1 MNVWEQMESCK
12 DDLTPKEMEIYELVK
27 KDPYSFT
34 ASTAMEIASRYN
46 VAQSAISRFCQ
57 KVGFSGFADFRLSM
71 ILATSTRLSGLDGSS
86 SLDQPHDFT
95 YYLCAIIQQ
104 TKKVLPDSV
113 LDQLAARILQS
124 TTVYTSGY
132 GSSLSAAHS
141 LAFLMTCSGIPGHF
155 LTPSLEMETLH
166 VIKST
171 DIIFLFSVSNPS
183 HRDFLSL
190 VADMPADK
198 RPYTILINN
207 TNRHP
212 LRNKVS
218 QVITLPDWLSMH
230 ISFMINNTVPQFAF
244 CHFLMD
250 RVNRLLVDHGSEC
263 EK

>member
-1 MNVWEQMESCK
+1 MNIWEQMERCK
-12 DDLTPKEMEIYELVK
+12 GDLTPKELEIYELVK
-27 KDPYSFT
+27 KDPYSF
-34 ASTAMEIASRYN
+34 ADSTAMEIAFRYN

-57 KVGFSGFADFRLSM
+57 KIGFSGFADFRLSM
-71 ILATSTRLSGLDGSS
+71 ILATSNRSSGLDESS
-86 SLDQPHDFT
+86 NLDRPRDFT
-95 YYLCAIIQQ
+95 DDLCAVIQQ

-113 LDQLAARILQS
+113 LDQLAARILKA

-141 LAFLMTCSGIPGHF
+141 LAFMMTCSSVPAHF
-155 LTPSLEMETLH
+155 IAPSLEMETLYI
-166 VIKST
+166 IKNT

-190 VADMPADK
+190 VADMPEEK
-198 RPYTILINN
+198 RPYIVLVNS

-218 QVITLPDWLSMH
+218 QVVTLPDWLSLR
-230 ISFMINNTVPQFAF
+230 IPFMIKSAVPQFAF

-250 RVNRLLVDHGSEC
+250 RVNRLLVDHASEG
-263 EK
+263 ET